1 MSDTPQHTAVDLSDQ
16 AEIRWDLTGRMTY
29 GDYLGLDR
37 LLDAQRPISGEHDE
51 MLFIVIHQTM
61 ELWIKLCLH
70 EIRAA
75 MAHIA
80 DDDLG
85 PVFKMLSRVARVQ
98 TQMLQ
103 SWETLATM
111 TPTDYLRFRDGL
123 ESGSGFQSHQY
134 RMLEFTLGNK
144 NRKLAEVHKSVPER
158 YAQVRAALDTPSLY
172 DECLRLLAR
181 RGFDIA
187 ADRVERDWSAP
198 YRAHDSVEAAWHA
211 VYDDAKRHW
220 ELYDLAEKLVD
231 LEHRFQQWRFAHMK
245 TVERIIGH
253 RRGTGGTTGVSYLVR
268 ALDLKFFPELWSVR
282 TRL

>member
-1 MSDTPQHTAVDLSDQ
+1 MF
-16 AEIRWDLTGRMTY
+16 LTKENGN
-29 GDYLGLDR
+29 GG
-37 LLDAQRPISGEHDE
+37 
-51 MLFIVIHQTM
+51 
-61 ELWIKLCLH
+61 
-70 EIRAA
+70 
-75 MAHIA
+75 
-80 DDDLG
+80 
-85 PVFKMLSRVARVQ
+85 MLSRVARVQ

-144 NRKLAEVHKSVPER
+144 NRKLAEVHKSVPDR
-158 YAQVRAALDTPSLY
+158 YAQVRAALDAPSLY